1 MSHPTVY
8 RAASKPDAILPAI
21 IKVAFAKIACI
32 GTAATPIPYMQL
44 ASTVSA
50 AEESYQKTL
59 AGAYRAIDSS
69 PSRLTELR
77 RTIRQFSSYVAQ
89 SI

>member
-1 MSHPTVY
+1 MSYPAVY
-8 RAASKPDAILPAI
+8 RAASKPNAILPAI

-32 GTAATPIPYMQL
+32 GAAAAPVSYMQL

-50 AEESYQKTL
+50 AEESYRRPWP
-59 AGAYRAIDSS
+59 ARIAAIDSS

-77 RTIRQFSSYVAQ
+77 RTIRRFSSYVAQ